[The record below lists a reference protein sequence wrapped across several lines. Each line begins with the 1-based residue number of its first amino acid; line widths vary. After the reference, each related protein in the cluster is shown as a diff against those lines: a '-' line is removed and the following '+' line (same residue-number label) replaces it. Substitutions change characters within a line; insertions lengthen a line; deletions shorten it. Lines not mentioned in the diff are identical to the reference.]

1 MPKCFGGYRELMT
14 LRYVNDVNYS
24 SKSVNADVVITLFIL
39 YFTVKTNVYQNLI
52 KLVFSLI

>member
-1 MPKCFGGYRELMT
+1 MK
-14 LRYVNDVNYS
+14 DVKKTEQEQRPS
-24 SKSVNADVVITLFIL
+24 MHRIADTPCIYDLLVYLDCFIL